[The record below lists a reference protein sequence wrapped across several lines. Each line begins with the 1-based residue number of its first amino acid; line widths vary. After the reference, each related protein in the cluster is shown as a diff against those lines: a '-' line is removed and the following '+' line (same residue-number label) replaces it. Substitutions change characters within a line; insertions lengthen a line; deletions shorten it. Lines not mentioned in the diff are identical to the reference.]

1 MFRKLFAALVFCSTT
16 RSLRLFQSGSF
27 MCLWHAMMD
36 ESTLATITV
45 HNRLPE
51 NSMAYKYLSSYAP
64 VCGLAGF
71 AGLSHGA
78 VVRAVGWVRTIARV
92 LMQGPRLKEQRTHS
106 RTSQGTHW
114 NA

>member
-1 MFRKLFAALVFCSTT
+1 
-16 RSLRLFQSGSF
+16 
-27 MCLWHAMMD
+27 MMY
-36 ESTLATITV
+36 ESTLATIIV

-64 VCGLAGF
+64 VCELAGF
-71 AGLSHGA
+71 AGLSHVA
-78 VVRAVGWVRTIARV
+78 AVRAVSWVRTTSRV
-92 LMQGPRLKEQRTHS
+92 LMQWPRLKEQRTHS